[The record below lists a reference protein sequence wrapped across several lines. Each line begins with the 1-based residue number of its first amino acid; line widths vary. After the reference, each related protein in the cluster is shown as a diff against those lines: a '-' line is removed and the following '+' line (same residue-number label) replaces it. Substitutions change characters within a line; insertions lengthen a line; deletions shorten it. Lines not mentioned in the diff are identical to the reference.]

1 MLVCMLC
8 LRWYS
13 GLDAGDKDSVL
24 LGLCAIIS
32 GGTMILSAMA
42 VMSIDDSNRNDQ
54 THEITNACY
63 NLEDLMDV
71 NINIRDCKKYLVSNP
86 DATGQD
92 VLDHL
97 GVKTAETVLITP
109 MLRDG

>member
-1 MLVCMLC
+1 MLC

-13 GLDAGDKDSVL
+13 GLNAGDKDSVL
-24 LGLCAIIS
+24 LGLVAII
-32 GGTMILSAMA
+32 GLGTMILFAMG
-42 VMSIDDSNRNDQ
+42 VMSIDASNRNDP

-63 NLEDLMDV
+63 NLEYLMDV
-71 NINIRDCKKYLVSNP
+71 NINISGCKKYLVSNP

>member
-1 MLVCMLC
+1 MLC

-13 GLDAGDKDSVL
+13 GLNEGDKDSVL
-24 LGLCAIIS
+24 LSLMAIIS
-32 GGTMILSAMA
+32 GCTMILS
-42 VMSIDDSNRNDQ
+42 VMFIMGIDESNRNDP

-63 NLEDLMDV
+63 NLEYLMDV
-71 NINIRDCKKYLVSNP
+71 NINISDCKKYLASNP

-97 GVKTAETVLITP
+97 GVKTVETVLTTP

>member
-1 MLVCMLC
+1 MLC

-32 GGTMILSAMA
+32 VGAMILSAMFII
-42 VMSIDDSNRNDQ
+42 SIDDSNRNDP
-54 THEITNACY
+54 TRHEIPNACY
-63 NLEDLMDV
+63 NLEYLMDV
-71 NINIRDCKKYLVSNP
+71 NINISDCKKYLESNP

-97 GVKTAETVLITP
+97 GVKTAETVLTTP